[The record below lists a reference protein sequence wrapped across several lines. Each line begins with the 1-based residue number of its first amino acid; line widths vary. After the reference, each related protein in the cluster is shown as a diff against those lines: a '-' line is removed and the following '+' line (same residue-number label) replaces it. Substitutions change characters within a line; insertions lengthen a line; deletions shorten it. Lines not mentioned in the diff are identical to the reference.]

1 MFPGRVGAVFSR
13 LNKQE
18 SHRLGMPKKAPTL
31 TAREQELELAKIEPI
46 GTLKDFDIYE
56 LNNRRL
62 RFRKYPWPFWL
73 IGGMFANG
81 VLFLVYL
88 ELTNQIKIKRKL
100 KIIITKL
107 ENFDCLFMVRLVA
120 GLIIHY
126 NPSKHFTHI
135 T

>member
-88 ELTNQIKIKRKL
+88 ELTNQIKIKNTL
-100 KIIITKL
+100 T
-107 ENFDCLFMVRLVA
+107 EV
-120 GLIIHY
+120 LIISFMLIMAFAFIY
-126 NPSKHFTHI
+126 TGKIKSTIFDKKEK
-135 T
+135 